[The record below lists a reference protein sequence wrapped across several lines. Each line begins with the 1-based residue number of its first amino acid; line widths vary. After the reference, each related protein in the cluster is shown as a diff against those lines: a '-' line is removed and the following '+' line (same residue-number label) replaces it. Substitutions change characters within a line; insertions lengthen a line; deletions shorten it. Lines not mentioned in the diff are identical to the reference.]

1 MKKAFTLI
9 ELLVVIAIIA
19 ILAAML
25 LPALSK
31 AREKARAISC
41 SSNLKTLGTAMRMY
55 IDENPGGLLTASTQ
69 TWTTAGTKTDST
81 WMGAIYSHVGD
92 VKVYNC
98 GSATGGKYDGGAPT
112 DGKTSVGM
120 NPANSGVADTL
131 FVSPS
136 STMIFA
142 DVPCDTTNS
151 FSMLKGAPGA
161 LLTKTNP
168 SYSKQTATTNFKES
182 SSTLPLMAR
191 HSDSVN
197 ATLYDG
203 HVETF
208 KYQNI
213 VDVEPSTGAYST
225 FWVYNGTK

>member
-1 MKKAFTLI
+1 MKKTFTLI

-55 IDENPGGLLTASTQ
+55 IDDNPGGLLVTHDKMS
-69 TWTTAGTKTDST
+69 WTTVTSKTDTT

-98 GSATGGKYDGGAPT
+98 GSATGGKYDGAEPAS
-112 DGKTSVGM
+112 GKTSVGM
-120 NPANSGVADTL
+120 NATNSGKADTL

-142 DVPCDTTNS
+142 DVPCDTANS
-151 FSMLKGAPGA
+151 YSMLAAAPKAATIGAI
-161 LLTKTNP
+161 TYNV
-168 SYSKQTATTNFKES
+168 TAVSSFKE
-182 SSTLPLMAR
+182 TGGVALMAR

-197 ATLYDG
+197 ATMYDG

-208 KYQNI
+208 KWQNI
-213 VDVEPSTGAYST
+213 PAFAITKA
-225 FWVYNGTK
+225 FWQYNGTN